1 MTPAGV
7 STSTLSPA
15 FLPESAFPTGESSE
29 MKPSSGL
36 ASDEPTTFSS
46 IVSSISI
53 SFTSTL
59 QPIPILPSPTLV
71 TISWFFMICSI
82 SSMRPSIS
90 LCSSFAASY
99 SAFSDKSPCALASLI
114 LSAIS
119 LRLLTFRSSSSATSL
134 SNPACVR
141 RVFLISAILRYT
153 SPEPMFFRP
162 SGGFFHLICRPFAPG
177 TRTVSAKL

>member
-1 MTPAGV
+1 M
-7 STSTLSPA
+7 
-15 FLPESAFPTGESSE
+15 SAFPTGDSLEIFPLREFASVEPTIANSS
-29 MKPSSGL
+29 SSSYSISRTFTLHPTLTEVVL
-36 ASDEPTTFSS
+36 ASSSTT
-46 IVSSISI
+46 
-53 SFTSTL
+53 TSACL
-59 QPIPILPSPTLV
+59 R
-71 TISWFFMICSI
+71 ICSI